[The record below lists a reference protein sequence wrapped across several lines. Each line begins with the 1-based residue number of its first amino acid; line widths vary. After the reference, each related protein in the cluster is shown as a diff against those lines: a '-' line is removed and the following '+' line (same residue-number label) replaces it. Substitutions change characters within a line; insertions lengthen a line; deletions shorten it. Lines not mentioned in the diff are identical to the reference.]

1 MTGSHVGPIRRPV
14 SKGPLGQQHS
24 ERGYY
29 PQGIGAQ
36 ISGQNFYK
44 VAGDTESNAPTEKND
59 GPFKKLKINAEY
71 L

>member
-1 MTGSHVGPIRRPV
+1 MTSSHIGPIRRPV
-14 SKGPLGQQHS
+14 SKGPMGQQHS
-24 ERGYY
+24 ERAYH
-29 PQGIGAQ
+29 PQGIGAH

-44 VAGDTESNAPTEKND
+44 AVGDTESNAETEKNS